1 MHKVKLPTFKNQR
14 KRFLT
19 DHEEKLLLTALP
31 DRYRKVVLIA
41 INAGLRES
49 EVCYLTWRD
58 VDFKT
63 GELIVRAELSKN
75 KETQTVPMTASV
87 RQVLVELKPEGSEP
101 EDRVFGRLNPSWLRV
116 VFHRAVQAAG
126 LMDVHFHDLR
136 HTFASRLIMKG
147 ADIRTVQELMR
158 HNTLAMTARYT
169 HLLDSHKRA
178 AIEKLDE
185 IAE

>member
-1 MHKVKLPTFKNQR
+1 
-14 KRFLT
+14 
-19 DHEEKLLLTALP
+19 
-31 DRYRKVVLIA
+31 VLS
-41 INAGLRES
+41 GLG
-49 EVCYLTWRD
+49 D
-58 VDFKT
+58 VDFKA
-63 GELIVRAELSKN
+63 GELTVRAELSKN
-75 KETQTVPMTASV
+75 KETQTVPMTATV
-87 RQVLVELKPEGSEP
+87 RRLLVELKPECSTP
-101 EDRVFGRLNPSWLRV
+101 ESRVFGRLNPAWLRL

-126 LMDVHFHDLR
+126 LKDLRFHDLR